1 MRSFF
6 VVPEE
11 TTLPL
16 FDDGAYWVKV
26 KKTLNAG
33 ESRQLAQSAFSRVS
47 PTGTP
52 DNPSV
57 AFDINIEAG
66 AFGKI
71 MIYLLDW
78 NLPDAAGKTVAIDT
92 PKAKRDALRALA
104 PDVFVEIERVID
116 AHAAAKDPAVK
127 DPNVLSSTPGS
138 STT

>member
-6 VVPEE
+6 VVPEDV
-11 TTLPL
+11 TLPL

-33 ESRQLAQSAFSRVS
+33 ESRQLSQSAFSRVS

-57 AFDINIEAG
+57 AFDINVEAG

-71 MIYLLDW
+71 MVYLLDW

-104 PDVFVEIERVID
+104 PDAFAEIERVID
-116 AHAAAKDPAVK
+116 EHASVK
-127 DPNVLSSTPGS
+127 DPNAPTSTPGS